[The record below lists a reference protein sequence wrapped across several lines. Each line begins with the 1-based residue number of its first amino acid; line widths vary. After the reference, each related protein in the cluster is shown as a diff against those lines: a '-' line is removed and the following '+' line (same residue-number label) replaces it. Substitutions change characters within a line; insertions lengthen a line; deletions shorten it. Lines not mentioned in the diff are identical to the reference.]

1 MLKESTLMIRKNMVL
16 NSMLGLSLFF
26 GGMLFGQMPAE
37 NIDPHRHANL
47 AAAQQHLRQAYAA
60 TDEAQKANKD
70 ELGGHAEKAKEHM
83 MAADQE
89 LKQAA
94 EFADHRK

>member
-1 MLKESTLMIRKNMVL
+1 MTRKNMVL

-37 NIDPHRHANL
+37 NIDPHKHPNL
-47 AAAQQHLRQAYAA
+47 AEAQQHLRQAYAK
-60 TDEAQKANKD
+60 TDEAQKDNRD
-70 ELGGHAEKAKEHM
+70 ELGGHGDKAKQHM

-89 LKQAA
+89 LKLAA

>member
-1 MLKESTLMIRKNMVL
+1 MTRKNVVL
-16 NSMLGLSLFF
+16 NGMLGLSLFF

-37 NIDPHRHANL
+37 NIDAHKHPNL
-47 AAAQQHLRQAYAA
+47 AAAQQHLRQAYSK
-60 TDEAQKANKD
+60 TDEAQKENKD

>member
-1 MLKESTLMIRKNMVL
+1 MTRKNTVL
-16 NSMLGLSLFF
+16 NSILGLSLFF
-26 GGMLFGQMPAE
+26 GGTLFGQMPAE
-37 NIDPHRHANL
+37 NIDPHKHPNL
-47 AAAQQHLRQAYAA
+47 ATAQQHLRQAYAK
-60 TDEAQKANKD
+60 TDEAQKENKD
-70 ELGGHAEKAKEHM
+70 ELGGHAEKANEHM